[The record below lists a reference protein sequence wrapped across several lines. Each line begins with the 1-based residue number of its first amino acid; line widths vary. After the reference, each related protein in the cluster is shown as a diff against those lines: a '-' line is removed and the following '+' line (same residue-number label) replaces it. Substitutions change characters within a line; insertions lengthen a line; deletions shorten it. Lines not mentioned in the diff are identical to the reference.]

1 MFKFKHH
8 LVGTRYDFEPCALV
22 LEEVK
27 IVMMKVLPWAKEA
40 LMKKRRVNDIEEFDD
55 EQKEGVNSTQ
65 SSISMFKNKG
75 KENSCDDVQGTLN
88 QLYEKW

>member
-1 MFKFKHH
+1 
-8 LVGTRYDFEPCALV
+8 
-22 LEEVK
+22 
-27 IVMMKVLPWAKEA
+27 
-40 LMKKRRVNDIEEFDD
+40 MKKRRVNDIEEFDD

-88 QLYEKW
+88 QLYEK